1 MESLFWEEGEA
12 VIERYSPKDIS
23 RIWTEEEKFKRFLEI
38 EILLCEALEKKKR
51 IPQGVA
57 KRIRKKA
64 KFSLSRIKKL
74 EEKTHHDI
82 VAFIKDV
89 SSSIGKDARYLHYG
103 LTSSDLLDTTLAWQ
117 IKDSLKVILQDLAL
131 LINEVKKKAVKY
143 KDTLCVARTH
153 GVHAEI
159 YSFGLKFLYFYADL
173 KKEEEMLK
181 GAVNTVAEGKISG
194 AVGTFAYLD
203 PDIEKYI
210 CKKIGINYA
219 PISTQVVSRE
229 RFAYYISLLA
239 LLGATLERFATEIR
253 HLHRTE
259 VAEAKEP
266 FYKGQ
271 KGSSAMPHK
280 QNPIICERICGL
292 ARLLRGNMLAAFEN
306 INLWHERDISHSSC
320 ERVIIPDSSIMV
332 DYMLKKMLGVIKNL
346 KVDSTNMARNIE
358 LNRGLVFSQ
367 RLLLKLM
374 DKGLERLKAYNII
387 QDISL
392 KVINNNSDFKKEAR
406 KDKHLRKYLTEKELE
421 DIFVPYNYLKNIDKI
436 YKRIL

>member
-1 MESLFWEEGEA
+1 M
-12 VIERYSPKDIS
+12 IERYTPKEIG

-38 EILLCEALEKKKR
+38 EILLVEALEKKKR
-51 IPQGVA
+51 IPRGVS
-57 KRIRKKA
+57 KKIREKA
-64 KFSLSRIKKL
+64 KFSLTRIKKL
-74 EEKTHHDI
+74 EERTHHDI

-89 SSSIGKDARYLHYG
+89 STSIGEYARYLHYG

-117 IKDSLKVILQDLAL
+117 IKDSLGIILKDMRA

-159 YSFGLKFLYFYADL
+159 YSFGLKFLYFYSDL
-173 KKEEEMLK
+173 RKEEEMLR
-181 GAVNTVAEGKISG
+181 GAIKTVAQGKISG

-203 PDIEKYI
+203 PEIERYI
-210 CKKIGINYA
+210 CKKIGIGYA
-219 PISTQVVSRE
+219 PVSTQIVSRE
-229 RFAYYISLLA
+229 RFAYYLSLLA
-239 LLGATLERFATEIR
+239 LTGATLERFATEIR

-320 ERVIIPDSSIMV
+320 ERIVLPDSSIAL
-332 DYMLKKMLGVIKNL
+332 DYMLIKMKDVVRNLRVDRTKMLH
-346 KVDSTNMARNIE
+346 NIE
-358 LNRGLVFSQ
+358 LTRGLIFSQ
-367 RLLLKLM
+367 KVLLKLM
-374 DKGLERLKAYNII
+374 DKGLERMQAYDIVQN
-387 QDISL
+387 ISL
-392 KVINNNSDFKKEAR
+392 KVINNNSSFQKEALR
-406 KDKHLRKYLTEKELE
+406 DKELRRYLTEKEIEEALS
-421 DIFVPYNYLKNIDKI
+421 PYSFLRNIDRI
-436 YKRIL
+436 YRRLGLG